1 MAKGLSADG
10 QVLYQVRWRGY
21 AEQDDT
27 WEPVSPSAFQRPR
40 RRRAGPWGCELMG
53 GVPMAGGEPAQRQGC
68 DLGVR
73 DGSGAGARA
82 NGAASTPGGRPPGA
96 GGCAGGGHNS

>member
-27 WEPVSPSAFQRPR
+27 WEPVSPTAFQRP
-40 RRRAGPWGCELMG
+40 
-53 GVPMAGGEPAQRQGC
+53 
-68 DLGVR
+68 
-73 DGSGAGARA
+73 
-82 NGAASTPGGRPPGA
+82 
-96 GGCAGGGHNS
+96 